1 MLKRKKAYIKALE
14 SVWKHI
20 KAYKSILKPLK
31 AFESIWKRMMCMK
44 AYKSIWKCLK
54 AYESIWKWWKRL
66 KAYESVW
73 KHLKVIEIVY
83 NFCNSNL
90 AEACINDCSAHAYKL
105 PSIYMQSTLYEIQ
118 KISLETKN
126 NKKADKQ
133 KKTK

>member
-1 MLKRKKAYIKALE
+1 MK
-14 SVWKHI
+14 VM
-20 KAYKSILKPLK
+20 K
-31 AFESIWKRMMCMK
+31 AF
-44 AYKSIWKCLK
+44 
-54 AYESIWKWWKRL
+54 
-66 KAYESVW
+66 ESVW

-133 KKTK
+133 KN